1 MIAGNTTTF
10 QDASWNCVTNS
21 WNMTDDGW
29 ISFPF
34 QKGGYYSLIVN
45 PDANLIP
52 ASKLCGFWCDYQQ
65 WFYIGGS
72 GVIFIVI
79 LVVVLVSCV
88 GPKNQYPVA
97 LTKPADWYKNKRTF
111 DAPT

>member
-1 MIAGNTTTF
+1 M
-10 QDASWNCVTNS
+10 
-21 WNMTDDGW
+21 
-29 ISFPF
+29 
-34 QKGGYYSLIVN
+34 
-45 PDANLIP
+45 IP

-88 GPKNQYPVA
+88 GPKNNYPVA
-97 LTKPADWYKNKRTF
+97 LTKPTDWYTNKRTF
-111 DAPT
+111 EAPKQVKNDKADDGSDSDGNYKFNGEPK